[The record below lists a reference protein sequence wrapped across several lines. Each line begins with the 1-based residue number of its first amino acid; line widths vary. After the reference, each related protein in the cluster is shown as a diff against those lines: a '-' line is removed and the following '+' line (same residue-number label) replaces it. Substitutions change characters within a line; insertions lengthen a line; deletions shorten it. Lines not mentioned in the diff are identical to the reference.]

1 MFGYVG
7 SVLAKI
13 INDYTGITSYIS
25 FFSHSLCPWC
35 LSVFFYPDI
44 NYQMELF
51 TVHEPT
57 TKPIPLIANL
67 PHSGLYIP
75 QQIAS
80 QLSEAYLPNQD
91 WHLNKLYDFLPQLGI
106 TVLQANYSRYVVDL
120 NRAIQ
125 EPLAGN
131 FWSCAIPLQTAFGQP
146 IYKINPSKDQLKGRI
161 PKFYSSYHNKLEE
174 LLKEKIAEF
183 GKVYLLDLHSFGGL
197 IDDQIC
203 LGNLNGQSCS
213 DFLISTVEECFTNK
227 GLQVV
232 KNKTF
237 TGGFITKNYSQ
248 TTGVEALQIE
258 VRYNVYLD
266 LQQLDKQRHPDWNVP
281 EFYQAKSI
289 FQEIFSCLVK
299 KIEISQ

>member
-1 MFGYVG
+1 
-7 SVLAKI
+7 
-13 INDYTGITSYIS
+13 
-25 FFSHSLCPWC
+25 
-35 LSVFFYPDI
+35 
-44 NYQMELF
+44 MELF

-57 TKPIPLIANL
+57 TKAIPLIANL

-75 QQIAS
+75 QQIAA

-106 TVLQANYSRYVVDL
+106 TVLQANYSRYVIDL
-120 NRAIQ
+120 NRGIK
-125 EPLAGN
+125 EPIAGN
-131 FWSCAIPLQTAFGQP
+131 FWTSAIPLQTAFGQQ
-146 IYKINPSKDQLKGRI
+146 IYKINPSQDQLESRI
-161 PKFYSSYHNKLEE
+161 PKFYLSYHNKLEE
-174 LLKEKIAEF
+174 LLREKIAQF
-183 GKVYLLDLHSFGGL
+183 GRVYLLDLHSFGGL

-213 DFLISTVEECFTNK
+213 EFFISTVEQCFINK

-232 KNKTF
+232 RNKTF

-248 TTGVEALQIE
+248 MTGVEALQIE

-266 LQQLDKQRHPDWNVP
+266 EQQLVQLRHPDWNVP
-281 EFYQAKSI
+281 QLYHAKNL

-299 KIEISQ
+299 KLEVSQ